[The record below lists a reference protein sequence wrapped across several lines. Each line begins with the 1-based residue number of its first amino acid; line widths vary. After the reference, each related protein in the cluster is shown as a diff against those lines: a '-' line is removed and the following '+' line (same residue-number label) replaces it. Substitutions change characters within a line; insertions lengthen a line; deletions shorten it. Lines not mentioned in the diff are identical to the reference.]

1 MVAVC
6 PDIDISRLQMH
17 SRPGNQDRVQK
28 LLPAGEINRFV
39 LSSYIL
45 SSRPIVFSFSPIF
58 SFGRLVFYRCTSC
71 VSVLS
76 SSVFS
81 FSPIFSFGRPVFYR
95 YTSCVSGHQYVKV
108 TNAQVLRKRAMI
120 IVSTRSFSLIT
131 FSLSCNTLCFQKCR
145 ICDFLPFYL
154 LSSFL
159 VFIPFF
165 LNLSIYWCL
174 TI

>member
-81 FSPIFSFGRPVFYR
+81 FSHIFSFGRPVFYR

-108 TNAQVLRKRAMI
+108 TNAQVLRKRAHFLSLPSLYHVTLF
-120 IVSTRSFSLIT
+120 VSRNAVFVI
-131 FSLSCNTLCFQKCR
+131 FSLS
-145 ICDFLPFYL
+145 ICCSLPFL
-154 LSSFL
+154 FLFLSF
-159 VFIPFF
+159 
-165 LNLSIYWCL
+165 
-174 TI
+174 